1 MEARLLGHTVYKTG
15 YHIVWATKYRRRLF
29 ANKGLSKL
37 MGMIIGDMVKE
48 VPGVEIKELN
58 VQIDHVHVYAEIPPK
73 YSVSEVVKQ
82 LKGGSAAK
90 IRDKVQ
96 YLSKMKT
103 RKDVLWSRG
112 YFVST
117 VGINEKVIENYV
129 RYQGRVDGC
138 QLTLDL

>member
-1 MEARLLGHTVYKTG
+1 
-15 YHIVWATKYRRRLF
+15 
-29 ANKGLSKL
+29 

-48 VPGVEIKELN
+48 MPGVQIKELN
-58 VQIDHVHVYAEIPPK
+58 VQVDHVHVYVEIPPK

-82 LKGGSAAK
+82 FKGGSAAK
-90 IRDKVQ
+90 IRDKVK
-96 YLSKMKT
+96 YLAKMRT
-103 RKDVLWSRG
+103 GKDVLWSRG

-129 RYQGRVDGC
+129 RYQGKVDGG